1 MRKNSTLIACSIVV
15 ISLGAL
21 VAACSSGGSEPSGG
35 APSDPSVEDGADE
48 GRADE
53 DEVDEDGAEGD
64 GAEEDGAVPDAAER
78 AALAGAVVF
87 SVSDKFTLYD
97 DGPGVVN
104 LAGVVQVGVLRPGD
118 GLEILGG
125 GPDTGTTILAI
136 RVGVP
141 AVEVDSLAPGEFGYL
156 VVAGDLDDFSFTEQL
171 VRPVD

>member
-1 MRKNSTLIACSIVV
+1 MRKNSALIACSIVV
-15 ISLGAL
+15 FSLGTL
-21 VAACSSGGSEPSGG
+21 VSGCNSGGSEPSSGD
-35 APSDPSVEDGADE
+35 PSDSSVEDGADDD
-48 GRADE
+48 GADE
-53 DEVDEDGAEGD
+53 DEAL
-64 GAEEDGAVPDAAER
+64 PDAADR

-87 SVSDKFTLYD
+87 SVSDKFTLYE

-118 GLEILGG
+118 GLEILDG

-141 AVEVDSLAPGEFGYL
+141 NVEVDSLAPGEFGYL

-171 VRPVD
+171 VRPID